1 MNCLVTG
8 GAGFIGSN
16 LVDKLIEDGHR
27 VLVLDDLSTGRE
39 ENINEKAD
47 FVKWD
52 ITKDWNES
60 SITIEEIDVIFHMA
74 ANPRV
79 QPSIDNPIEFHN
91 ANVNGMLNML
101 VAAKDAGIKRFVF
114 SSSSAIYGDVEEK
127 DLPTS

>member
-27 VLVLDDLSTGRE
+27 VLVLDDLSTGKE

-47 FVKWD
+47 FIKWD

-60 SITIEEIDVIFHMA
+60 PITIEEIDVIFHMA

-79 QPSIDNPIEFHN
+79 QPSIDNPIEFPPEF
-91 ANVNGMLNML
+91 NG
-101 VAAKDAGIKRFVF
+101 F
-114 SSSSAIYGDVEEK
+114 SYN
-127 DLPTS
+127 